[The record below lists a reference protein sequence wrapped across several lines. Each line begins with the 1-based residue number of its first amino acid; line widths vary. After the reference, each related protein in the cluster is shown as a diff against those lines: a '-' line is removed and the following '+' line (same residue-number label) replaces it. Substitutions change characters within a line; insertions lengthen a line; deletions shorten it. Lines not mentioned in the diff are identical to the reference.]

1 MWGKGV
7 SLYASQDGSTYYT
20 IWDWFYESTGS
31 TVVPGLLVVVIVL
44 FVFGVAVVFQNGL
57 VVAVGVAV
65 VNFRSGLFLVGV

>member
-1 MWGKGV
+1 M
-7 SLYASQDGSTYYT
+7 
-20 IWDWFYESTGS
+20 
-31 TVVPGLLVVVIVL
+31 VPGQLVVVIVL